1 MANIT
6 AIKQCLD
13 IFNYTSPGY
22 HVGLSDSLETIWRTL
37 FADRD
42 DDGDLLLGFYC
53 IVVLFLLKLA
63 SSL

>member
-1 MANIT
+1 
-6 AIKQCLD
+6 LD